1 MTSHSDA
8 PVLYA
13 SLKAYREWRAR
24 KLSEYPVSIQEL
36 IVPVTDLTR
45 VSAAERTAIQ
55 GACQRANLAIFTSPS
70 TTAGKA
76 DIRLFG
82 EQCGLI
88 RLDNN
93 LYADE
98 DGITALQVSEVNRKR
113 DYIPYTN
120 RRLNWHTDGYYNPPG
135 QHIQGFLMFCVRD
148 AGAGGENYLLD
159 HEIAYILLRDA
170 DPRFIEAL
178 MHPQAMSIPAN
189 IEAGMEIRP
198 TATGP
203 VFFHTAGTANLQMR
217 YSARTRNILWRDDA
231 LTRAAVEYLQTLWTE
246 GSPYIYYHRLMPGQ
260 GLICNNILHS
270 RSAFKDDPANGRNR
284 LMYRARYYDRVHAAD
299 HPASS
304 GAQVTI

>member
-1 MTSHSDA
+1 MTSQFNA
-8 PVLYA
+8 PFPYA
-13 SLKAYREWRAR
+13 SLKTYREWRAR
-24 KLSEYPVSIQEL
+24 KLSEYPTSVDEL
-36 IVPVTDLTR
+36 MIAVDDLTR
-45 VSAAERTAIQ
+45 LSTAERAAVQ
-55 GACQRANLAIFTSPS
+55 GACRRTNMAIFTSPS
-70 TTAGKA
+70 GVVEKA
-76 DIRLFG
+76 DVRLFG
-82 EQCGLI
+82 QQFGLN
-88 RLDNN
+88 RLDTN

-148 AGAGGENYLLD
+148 AAEGGDNYLLD

-189 IEAGMEIRP
+189 VEAGVEIRP

-203 VFFHTAGTANLQMR
+203 VFFHTAANLQMR

-231 LTRAAVEYLQTLWTE
+231 LTRAAAEYLQTLWTE

-270 RSAFKDDPANGRNR
+270 RSAFKDDPASGRNR
-284 LMYRARYYDRVHAAD
+284 LMYRARYYDRVDATD
-299 HPASS
+299 QPASY
-304 GAQVTI
+304 GDQVTV